1 MKKVLFIFTLSFL
14 IVFSLFSL
22 TCINHSDSV
31 NSQSNNSESVQWIFV
46 NVKGRLYKRPWN
58 NVEGKCE
65 YSKVAEPSNPTK

>member
-46 NVKGRLYKRPWN
+46 NVKADYTKDLGITLKENGRIF
-58 NVEGKCE
+58 GISCA
-65 YSKVAEPSNPTK
+65 KVY

>member
-58 NVEGKCE
+58 NAEGKWEDFWYFVC
-65 YSKVAEPSNPTK
+65 